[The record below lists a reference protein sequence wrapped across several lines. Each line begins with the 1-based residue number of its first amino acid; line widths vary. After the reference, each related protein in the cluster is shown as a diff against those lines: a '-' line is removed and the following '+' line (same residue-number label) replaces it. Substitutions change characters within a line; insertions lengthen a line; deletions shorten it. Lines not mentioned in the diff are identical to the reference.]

1 MSKNPSSIAKKFC
14 SVLSILL
21 LLFRLPIVYNFV
33 SFFSEVPTSSRPT
46 IWVFPKIVVP
56 QNGWFIMENP
66 IKMDDLRVPNI
77 FGNIH
82 IAITGFLF
90 LSVGETRVKVKG
102 YAFAGGSWRPLRPEF
117 RMLVGFFNGNWSHG
131 WVCVFLK
138 LPGNFIFG
146 VVLFLFGML
155 KQMFFFRFFWKVVRC
170 FRFFLGEI
178 AALLTG
184 CHLTRYRMALEEAT
198 WRSVKCRGKKSQ
210 AAT

>member
-1 MSKNPSSIAKKFC
+1 MSGTSKWVKTHPVLPKFC

-21 LLFRLPIVYNFV
+21 LLFRLSNCLYLYNFV
-33 SFFSEVPTSSRPT
+33 SFFSEAPTSSRPT

-66 IKMDDLRVPNI
+66 VKMDDLRVPNF

-131 WVCVFLK
+131 WVCVFFK
-138 LPGNFIFG
+138 AAWKFYFWGSVIF
-146 VVLFLFGML
+146 VWDVKTDVLF
-155 KQMFFFRFFWKVVRC
+155 
-170 FRFFLGEI
+170 
-178 AALLTG
+178 
-184 CHLTRYRMALEEAT
+184 
-198 WRSVKCRGKKSQ
+198 
-210 AAT
+210 

>member
-1 MSKNPSSIAKKFC
+1 
-14 SVLSILL
+14 
-21 LLFRLPIVYNFV
+21 
-33 SFFSEVPTSSRPT
+33 
-46 IWVFPKIVVP
+46 
-56 QNGWFIMENP
+56 MENP

-131 WVCVFLK
+131 WVFVFLK

-170 FRFFLGEI
+170 FRVFLGGNSCFTYWLPPHSLQNGSGRSYLKI
-178 AALLTG
+178 
-184 CHLTRYRMALEEAT
+184 CKMSREE
-198 WRSVKCRGKKSQ
+198 KSSSNII
-210 AAT
+210 